1 MLSLAI
7 CSTRSRRYTLSM
19 PATSPVILW
28 SMCARMGLPTLSS
41 AITLPLLGY
50 KYFNFTSTFGR
61 RNLKLVLN
69 LIPEGVDGT
78 ITVMADRPWASQ
90 GGIVLGSLELKA
102 DMSDSPADFV
112 VDVPARAACPTV
124 VIRNNKYWR
133 SRSNF

>member
-1 MLSLAI
+1 
-7 CSTRSRRYTLSM
+7 
-19 PATSPVILW
+19 
-28 SMCARMGLPTLSS
+28 MCARMGLPTLSS

-112 VDVPARAACPTV
+112 VDVPALAELTGKHAIYLKFTSEVADKSICV
-124 VIRNNKYWR
+124 LNNIK
-133 SRSNF
+133 FK